1 VKRPTITAFALIA
14 AVAVALATYAAGTPD
29 NLPRALAAQRALVA
43 ERPADAAAW
52 NDLGN
57 LLVLSGMDDQALDAY
72 ERAVELAPESAAL
85 HFNLA
90 LLLQQQGELRRS
102 LQHYRRVVEIEPTNA
117 WAHFQ
122 IGVIREARGE
132 DAKAIERYSR
142 ALALDASLAF
152 PDVNPQVIESDL
164 LTEAMLRGY
173 RPGPLRPQAPRVY
186 QEPGRI
192 TDLLLADST
201 AAEVE
206 GGSAQVVQSPE
217 EALEEAAEEA
227 MAEAEEPSPSSA
239 AQQATPAA
247 PGEGEDRRVLSERDL
262 DDRPVNQ
269 ASPQERGG
277 YRPPSRDSRTP
288 TTVRTWRPTQPGQPG
303 QPAAGQPATAQ
314 PNDRRPTGA
323 PIDPLS
329 PALRE
334 RRTPVPV
341 DSTGRLEV
349 VLEDVRG

>member
-1 VKRPTITAFALIA
+1 MKRPTITAFALIA
-14 AVAVALATYAAGTPD
+14 AAAVALATYATGTPD
-29 NLPRALAAQRALVA
+29 NLPRALAAQQALVA

-72 ERAVELAPESAAL
+72 ERAVELAPQSAAL

-90 LLLQQQGELRRS
+90 LLLQQRDELRRS
-102 LQHYRRVVEIEPTNA
+102 LQHYKRVVEIEPTNA

-122 IGVIREARGE
+122 LGVIREARGE
-132 DAKAIERYSR
+132 DSKAIERYSR

-173 RPGPLRPQAPRVY
+173 RPGPVRPQAPRVY

-192 TDLLLADST
+192 TGLLLADSD

-206 GGSAQVVQSPE
+206 GGSGQVVQSPE
-217 EALEEAAEEA
+217 EALEEAAEEEA
-227 MAEAEEPSPSSA
+227 MAEGSRPSA
-239 AQQATPAA
+239 AGQQATDTA
-247 PGEGEDRRVLSERDL
+247 PGAGDNRRVLRESDL

-269 ASPQERGG
+269 AAPQQRGG
-277 YRPPSRDSRTP
+277 YRPPARNNPRGRTP
-288 TTVRTWRPTQPGQPG
+288 TTVRTWRPTQPGQP
-303 QPAAGQPATAQ
+303 AAGQPATAQ
-314 PNDRRPTGA
+314 PDDRRPTGS

-334 RRTPVPV
+334 RRSPVPV

-349 VLEDVRG
+349 VLEDVQG

>member
-1 VKRPTITAFALIA
+1 MKRPTITAFALIA
-14 AVAVALATYAAGTPD
+14 AAAVALATYAAGTPD

-72 ERAVELAPESAAL
+72 ERAVELAPQSAAL

-90 LLLQQQGELRRS
+90 LLLQQRDEMRRS
-102 LQHYRRVVEIEPTNA
+102 LQHYKRVVEIEPTNA

-132 DAKAIERYSR
+132 DSKAIERYAR

-192 TDLLLADST
+192 TDLLLADS
-201 AAEVE
+201 AAGEVE
-206 GGSAQVVQSPE
+206 GGSGQVVQSPE
-217 EALEEAAEEA
+217 EALEEAAEAAA
-227 MAEAEEPSPSSA
+227 MAEAESPRPSAA

-247 PGEGEDRRVLSERDL
+247 PGADDNRRVLRESDL
-262 DDRPVNQ
+262 DDRPINQ
-269 ASPQERGG
+269 ASPQQRGG
-277 YRPPSRDSRTP
+277 YRPPTPNNSRTP
-288 TTVRTWRPTQPGQPG
+288 STVRTWRPTQPG